1 MKGFGPFK
9 TFDVEK
15 ANNYVREV
23 IEAYSDDPEM
33 LVHMVTACPFE
44 AESYTEDS
52 DQMVEGVMMP
62 PEIAAWV
69 KTFCDTH
76 HKDVPFKKRKRK
88 SYDPRKG
95 DFMRPRHG
103 GRNG

>member
-1 MKGFGPFK
+1 
-9 TFDVEK
+9 
-15 ANNYVREV
+15 
-23 IEAYSDDPEM
+23 
-33 LVHMVTACPFE
+33 
-44 AESYTEDS
+44 
-52 DQMVEGVMMP
+52 MVEGVMMP